1 MIITNLFS
9 DSGKQMAVYQL
20 ASLAVTL
27 GLAIVGGTLTGMVM
41 NIPIWEQLELEEYFE
56 DGKYWEMEVWSVPVD
71 TEDHRTYV
79 D

>member
-1 MIITNLFS
+1 
-9 DSGKQMAVYQL
+9 MAVYQL

-41 NIPIWEQLELEEYFE
+41 NIPLWEQLELEEYFE

-71 TEDHRTYV
+71 EEDHRTYK

>member
-1 MIITNLFS
+1 MIIIYFSS

>member
-1 MIITNLFS
+1 
-9 DSGKQMAVYQL
+9 MAVYQL

>member
-1 MIITNLFS
+1 MIIIYFFS

>member
-1 MIITNLFS
+1 
-9 DSGKQMAVYQL
+9 MAVYQL

-71 TEDHRTYV
+71 SEDHRTYV